1 VHLPAGSSTLGN
13 VAVRPDTFV
22 MPVPAAA
29 DQSAEELG
37 LWADYYEAVSR
48 AQAIVRAGGITPA
61 AFQEVVAANSRAN
74 ATLARIRQLRG
85 PEA

>member
-1 VHLPAGSSTLGN
+1 LIPAL
-13 VAVRPDTFV
+13 
-22 MPVPAAA
+22 AAA
-29 DQSAEELG
+29 DQSAEELR

-48 AQAIVRAGGITPA
+48 ALDIVRAGGITPA
-61 AFQEVVAANSRAN
+61 AFQEVVAANARAN